1 MRIQECNHTDFGV
14 VFDLKEES
22 NARNKAKLVTIGWK
36 KNQQHKEQQISEINL
51 KRWEFEWQL
60 ILHDRAREGESHDP
74 LIAQ

>member
-1 MRIQECNHTDFGV
+1 MRIQEYNQTDFGV
-14 VFDLKEES
+14 VFDLKKA
-22 NARNKAKLVTIGWK
+22 NARNKAKLVTIGCEK

-60 ILHDRAREGESHDP
+60 ILHDRVREGESHDP